1 MSQQKHTT
9 ITMLIAAVLIS
20 TSAVWVKVADMAPTV
35 SAFYRMFIAGATLF
49 LLCYFQKLK
58 LWVDWRYLFKLF
70 LVGFFFA
77 IDLFF
82 WHRSILYV
90 GPGLA
95 TVLGN
100 FQVFFMTLFG
110 FIWLK
115 ESIGWLF
122 FLGLG
127 LTFSGLF
134 LLVGIN
140 WSELSPQYHLGVLY
154 GILTAVAYTAFMLMM
169 RHVQASNNNLDA
181 RANLGIASLLCA
193 AILLLQVQFEGNA
206 LTIPDLQSAGA
217 LLILGLLC
225 QVIGWLMITRSM
237 PLLPTSIVGV
247 LLLLQP
253 ALSMLWDVL
262 FFDRSMTSN
271 DLIGLALVLIGIYL
285 AMYKRKKAA
294 PEKAST

>member
-1 MSQQKHTT
+1 MINRLSENNRL
-9 ITMLIAAVLIS
+9 IATMLIAAVLIS
-20 TSAVWVKVADMAPTV
+20 TSAVWVKVADVAPSV
-35 SAFYRMFIAGATLF
+35 SAFYRMFIAGVALL
-49 LLCYFQKLK
+49 LLCHVQKLK
-58 LWVDWRYLFKLF
+58 LWVDWTYLFKLF

-82 WHRSILYV
+82 WHRSIIYV

-115 ESIGWLF
+115 EKIGWFF

-127 LTFSGLF
+127 LTFAGLF

-140 WSELSPQYHLGVLY
+140 WADLSPQYHLGVLY

-169 RHVQASNNNLDA
+169 RHVQASSQSLDA

-193 AILLLQVQFEGNA
+193 GVLLIQLLFEGNN
-206 LTIPDLQSAGA
+206 LIIPDLKSITA
-217 LLILGLLC
+217 LLILGLVC
-225 QVIGWLMITRSM
+225 QVMGWLMITRSM

-262 FFDRSMTSN
+262 FFERPMSSN
-271 DLIGLALVLIGIYL
+271 DIIGLALVLVGIYL
-285 AMYKRKKAA
+285 AMSKRNK
-294 PEKAST
+294 SDSS

>member
-1 MSQQKHTT
+1 MSDHKHT
-9 ITMLIAAVLIS
+9 ILTMLFAAVLIS
-20 TSAVWVKVADMAPTV
+20 TSAVWVNVADVAPTV
-35 SAFYRMFIAGATLF
+35 SAFYRMFIAGIALLF
-49 LLCYFQKLK
+49 LCHIQKLT

-82 WHRSILYV
+82 WHHSIIYI

-95 TVLGN
+95 TVLAN

-115 ESIGWLF
+115 ESISWWF

-134 LLVGIN
+134 LLVGLH
-140 WSELSPQYHLGVLY
+140 WADLSPQYHLGVLY

-169 RHVQASNNNLDA
+169 RHVQTLSNNLDA

-193 AILLLQVQFEGNA
+193 AILLLQVQFEGNT
-206 LTIPDLQSAGA
+206 LHIPDLQTAGA
-217 LLILGLLC
+217 LLILGVLC

-247 LLLLQP
+247 LLLMQP

-262 FFDRSMTSN
+262 FFERGMTNN

-285 AMYKRKKAA
+285 AMSRRKKADA
-294 PEKAST
+294 EKASA